1 MSEISQQIIREA
13 PEIEAR
19 KLALMDDAARLA
31 QDFSPYSI
39 PEEQVAGQTAGQIA
53 ARDAAYGLGV
63 GSFAPYLTA
72 ASGVTGEARGVGLG
86 ALGQYDPRMAYGFM
100 DPYQQAVTDQTMA
113 ELDRQA
119 QIQAQGAA
127 AQAVQAGA
135 FGGTREGVQRA
146 ETARNLQD
154 VKARALADAYSGN
167 FQQAQQAA
175 MNAFE
180 SDKARQAG
188 IAQLLGQVGSQYGQL
203 GQAAQQMTQG
213 DITFL
218 SNVGQQQQLQDQA
231 ILDAAR
237 KTDTQRLYAPFEMAG
252 FMTDV
257 YKGAPSTQMTTAQKS
272 SGDSASPLQNL
283 VGTVAGTTTAV
294 ASANKA
300 GLFDS

>member
-1 MSEISQQIIREA
+1 MSDTTQQIVRES

-19 KLALMDDAARLA
+19 KLALMDEATRLA
-31 QDFSPYSI
+31 QDFSPYYI
-39 PEEQVAGQTAGQIA
+39 PEQTVAGQTAGQIA

-100 DPYQQAVTDQTMA
+100 DPYQQAVTDQTMR

-127 AQAVQAGA
+127 AQAVQSGA

-146 ETARNLQD
+146 EAGRNLLD
-154 VKARALADAYSGN
+154 VKSRALADAYSGN

-180 SDKARQAG
+180 ADKARQAG
-188 IAQLLGQVGSQYGQL
+188 IASLLGSVGAQYGQL
-203 GQAAQQMTQG
+203 GQTAQQMTQG
-213 DITFL
+213 DINFL
-218 SNVGQQQQLQDQA
+218 GGIGQQQQLQDQA
-231 ILDAAR
+231 VLDAAR
-237 KTDTQRLYAPFEMAG
+237 QTDLQRTYAPFEMAG
-252 FMTDV
+252 FTSDI
-257 YKGAPSTQMTTAQKS
+257 YKGAPTTQMAVTSKGS
-272 SGDSASPLQNL
+272 SESSASPLERL
-283 VGTVAGTTTAV
+283 VGQAGSLYYTG
-294 ASANKA
+294 KA
-300 GLFDS
+300 TGVL